1 MQRLSGWMPTA
12 IRGEPSPFDL
22 VLSLAV
28 RELEEDSFLFA
39 LCQDHKLRMWSL
51 RVRRSERLLGRQ
63 PGWSCQLP
71 LSCSGRGRFQS
82 VTSALER
89 VLILSWFRVAPQE
102 QACLLEADVLEYM
115 PACKGVRRLA
125 GQGHRL
131 RLAFS
136 STTGL
141 CLCVYLAVPQRGQ
154 FTVLQLVAT
163 DNRYSLDHIS
173 SLFTTQVN

>member
-1 MQRLSGWMPTA
+1 M
-12 IRGEPSPFDL
+12 
-22 VLSLAV
+22 
-28 RELEEDSFLFA
+28 
-39 LCQDHKLRMWSL
+39 
-51 RVRRSERLLGRQ
+51 
-63 PGWSCQLP
+63 
-71 LSCSGRGRFQS
+71 
-82 VTSALER
+82 
-89 VLILSWFRVAPQE
+89 
-102 QACLLEADVLEYM
+102 LEYM
-115 PACKGVRRLA
+115 PACKGVRRLG

-173 SLFTTQVN
+173 SLFTTQVSCSCRSAALPPINLQAVLSKMSLSSGDVSGLCSDLH

>member
-1 MQRLSGWMPTA
+1 MP
-12 IRGEPSPFDL
+12 
-22 VLSLAV
+22 VAV
-28 RELEEDSFLFA
+28 
-39 LCQDHKLRMWSL
+39 
-51 RVRRSERLLGRQ
+51 
-63 PGWSCQLP
+63 
-71 LSCSGRGRFQS
+71 
-82 VTSALER
+82 
-89 VLILSWFRVAPQE
+89 QE
-102 QACLLEADVLEYM
+102 QACLLEADMLEYM

-163 DNRYSLDHIS
+163 DNRYSFDHIS
-173 SLFTTQVN
+173 SLFTTQVNENHLHSVRSFRRSPDTLSLSSGDLGGFCPDLR

>member
-12 IRGEPSPFDL
+12 IRGEHSPCDL

-28 RELEEDSFLFA
+28 RELEADSFIFA
-39 LCQDHKLRMWSL
+39 LCQDHKMRMWSL
-51 RVRRSERLLGRQ
+51 RVRTNKANSSPWSFFPENPKAKKCRL
-63 PGWSCQLP
+63 
-71 LSCSGRGRFQS
+71 
-82 VTSALER
+82 T
-89 VLILSWFRVAPQE
+89 WFYHCWINIKVAMRVAVQE
-102 QACLLEADVLEYM
+102 QACLLEADMLEYM
-115 PACKGVRRLA
+115 PACKGVRRLP
-125 GQGHRL
+125 GQAHRL

-163 DNRYSLDHIS
+163 DNRYSFDHIS